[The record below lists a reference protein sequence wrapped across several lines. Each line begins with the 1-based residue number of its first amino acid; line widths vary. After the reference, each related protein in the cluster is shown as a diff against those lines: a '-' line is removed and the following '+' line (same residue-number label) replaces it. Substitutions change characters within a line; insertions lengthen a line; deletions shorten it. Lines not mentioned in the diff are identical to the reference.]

1 MVRLVR
7 AHLDARG
14 WGRRG
19 AGTGFTYVDEQ
30 GARIRDEDVVER
42 LRALAVPPAWRDV
55 WFSPNPRSHILAT
68 GTDGAGR
75 RQYIYHPAWIEAQGA
90 AKFARLPGLAT
101 ALPQA
106 RARVRRDLRSDPGSR
121 GRALAAGFRLV
132 DTVGIRVGDAR
143 HTAVTGHRGLTTLAV
158 SHATVA
164 AETVTLDFPGKSGL
178 HWHVS
183 TTDHDLAV
191 AVRSL
196 TRGRSAR
203 ARLLAHRDGRRW
215 IPVRAAE
222 LNAYV
227 RDVTGTDATTKDLR
241 TLLGSATA
249 ARELARAGALD
260 DPREQERAIRAAI
273 VATADVLGNTP
284 AVARASYVDPRVL
297 ELFRRGRV
305 ADAGREPAAAYL
317 DLVEEA

>member
-7 AHLDARG
+7 ARLDAPG

-19 AGTGFTYVDEQ
+19 AGTGFVFLDER
-30 GARIRDEDVVER
+30 GARIGDDEVVAR

-68 GTDGAGR
+68 GFDGAGR
-75 RQYIYHPAWIEAQGA
+75 RQYIYHPAWTEAQGA
-90 AKFARLPGLAT
+90 AKFARLPDLAR

-106 RARVRRDLRSDPGSR
+106 RTRVRRDLRAEPGSR
-121 GRALAAGFRLV
+121 ERALATGFRLI

-158 SHATVA
+158 RHATISA
-164 AETVTLDFPGKSGL
+164 DTVTLDFPGKSGL

-183 TTDHDLAV
+183 TTDGDLAV

-203 ARLLAHRDGRRW
+203 ARLLAHRVGRGWR
-215 IPVRAAE
+215 PVRASE

-227 RDVTGTDATTKDLR
+227 REVTETDATTKDLR

-249 ARELARAGALD
+249 ARELARTGVLE
-260 DPREQERAIRAAI
+260 DPREQERAIRAAV

-297 ELFRRGRV
+297 ELFRHGTV
-305 ADAGREPAAAYL
+305 ADANREPAAAYL
-317 DLVEEA
+317 ALVEAA